1 MVQTTATHAPR
12 RAALP
17 AAAAMLLGA
26 GLACAG
32 NAQATVAEEAVAA
45 PIDVA
50 MPVAKALAEPVATSV
65 ATTTT
70 TTTTPI
76 ITSTIAEARAQAASV
91 ASNIAS
97 KAAPSTKSA
106 SSAAPITAKPV
117 ERSDAL
123 ALLAAVAAAEPPPP
137 NVARRAPDELAKA
150 IDLAAPEPAR
160 VAHAR
165 GDMSKWKKVASAK
178 LDEARGGFDVGG
190 LQVGFGIDRAVYVN
204 GALAVATSISIPDV
218 TRITAAQAA
227 QLQQAL
233 GGVAAAVSQANGA
246 ANSAVAAANA
256 AAADARAQGGQ
267 AGAAAQAT
275 AAGAVAT
282 AQGAAGAN
290 ASASSGTATGAS
302 ATATG
307 ANGLPTSTVATA
319 TGAVTTNGL
328 MNLVQNGP
336 GNSSNSAANVGAMP
350 NMPSTVIQNTLNN
363 QSIQSLMTIS
373 ASVNTLAA
381 FRSQVANTA
390 LNSVI
395 QRMR

>member
-1 MVQTTATHAPR
+1 MVQTTASHAPR
-12 RAALP
+12 RAAVP

-32 NAQATVAEEAVAA
+32 QAQASIGGTEAVNPDLAATPASISTGLAEEAVAA

-50 MPVAKALAEPVATSV
+50 VPVPMALADPL
-65 ATTTT
+65 
-70 TTTTPI
+70 P
-76 ITSTIAEARAQAASV
+76 STAAVPPAVPAIARA
-91 ASNIAS
+91 
-97 KAAPSTKSA
+97 
-106 SSAAPITAKPV
+106 
-117 ERSDAL
+117 DAL
-123 ALLAAVAAAEPPPP
+123 ALLAAVAAEPPAPP
-137 NVARRAPDELAKA
+137 VARRARDEMAKA
-150 IDLAAPEPAR
+150 MDLAEREPAR

-165 GDMSKWKKVASAK
+165 NDMAKWKPVAHAK

-204 GALAVATSISIPDV
+204 GSLAVATSISIPDV
-218 TRITAAQAA
+218 SRITAAQAA

-233 GGVAAAVSQANGA
+233 GGVAAAVAQANTA

-256 AAADARAQGGQ
+256 AAADARAQAGQ

-275 AAGAVAT
+275 AAGAVAAAT
-282 AQGAAGAN
+282 GAAGSS
-290 ASASSGTATGAS
+290 ASASSGPATGAS
-302 ATATG
+302 ASATG
-307 ANGLPTSTVATA
+307 ASGLPTSIVATA
-319 TGAVTTNGL
+319 TGTVATNGL
-328 MNLVQNGP
+328 SNVVQNGT
-336 GNSSNSAANVGAMP
+336 GNTANIGAMA
-350 NMPSTVIQNTLNN
+350 NMPATVIQNTLNN

-381 FRSQVANTA
+381 FRAQVANTA

>member
-1 MVQTTATHAPR
+1 M
-12 RAALP
+12 
-17 AAAAMLLGA
+17 
-26 GLACAG
+26 
-32 NAQATVAEEAVAA
+32 
-45 PIDVA
+45 
-50 MPVAKALAEPVATSV
+50 
-65 ATTTT
+65 
-70 TTTTPI
+70 
-76 ITSTIAEARAQAASV
+76 
-91 ASNIAS
+91 
-97 KAAPSTKSA
+97 
-106 SSAAPITAKPV
+106 
-117 ERSDAL
+117 
-123 ALLAAVAAAEPPPP
+123 
-137 NVARRAPDELAKA
+137 
-150 IDLAAPEPAR
+150 
-160 VAHAR
+160 AHAR

-290 ASASSGTATGAS
+290 ASASSGAATGAS
-302 ATATG
+302 AIATG

-336 GNSSNSAANVGAMP
+336 GNSANVGAMP

>member
-76 ITSTIAEARAQAASV
+76 ITSTIAEARARAASV

>member
-50 MPVAKALAEPVATSV
+50 MPVAKALAEPVDTPLV
-65 ATTTT
+65 TTTT
-70 TTTTPI
+70 TAPI
-76 ITSTIAEARAQAASV
+76 TTSTIAEARAQAASV

-97 KAAPSTKSA
+97 KVAPSIKSA
-106 SSAAPITAKPV
+106 SSVAPITAKPI

-137 NVARRAPDELAKA
+137 NAARRAPDELAKA

-290 ASASSGTATGAS
+290 ASASSGAATGAS
-302 ATATG
+302 AIATG

-336 GNSSNSAANVGAMP
+336 GNSANVGAMP